1 MSENLVINNREYPST
16 FSKTAIVICL
26 DGSQKEYLEEASKL
40 NLTPNIDALIS
51 NGESLLVHSA
61 IPSFTNPNNI
71 SIVTGQ
77 PSSVHGICG
86 NFFYTPET
94 GEEVMMNDP
103 KYMNVPTIFS
113 AFEKEGAK
121 ILVVTAKDKLRKL
134 LGHGLTFGSGGSICV
149 SAEKADIANLEENGC
164 EDLLNLTGLPLPNVY
179 SADLSEFVF
188 ASGLALFEN
197 AKPDLIYLSTTDYI
211 QHKFAPGTEGANRF
225 YHMMDG
231 YWSQLSASGA
241 DLVLTADHG
250 MSAKHD
256 SKGDPD
262 VIYLQDSLD
271 TWLGV
276 GVARVILP
284 ITDPYVAHHGALGSF
299 ATIYIS
305 DELEIVSTIAK
316 LKDLNG
322 IAEVLGKKEACERFD
337 LPGDRIGDIV
347 IVSEE
352 RKVLGINS
360 DHHDFSGLDVPLRSH
375 GGLSEQVVPL
385 ISSKTFKTEPTKAIK
400 LRNFDAFHLG
410 LNLT

>member
-1 MSENLVINNREYPST
+1 MERIVTVNGREYKWPL
-16 FSKTAIVICL
+16 KPLAVICI
-26 DGSQKEYLEEASKL
+26 DGSEPEYIEKAVQAGLMPFTAQLL
-40 NLTPNIDALIS
+40 NTGIDLR
-51 NGESLLVHSA
+51 VDCV
-61 IPSFTNPNNI
+61 IPSFTNPNNV
-71 SIVTGQ
+71 SIVTGCP
-77 PSSVHGICG
+77 PSMHGICG
-86 NFFYTPET
+86 NFFYDLQSES
-94 GEEVMMNDP
+94 EVMMNDP
-103 KYMNVPTIFS
+103 KYMHVPTIFS

-188 ASGLALFEN
+188 ASGLALFQN

-250 MSAKHD
+250 MSGKHD
-256 SKGDPD
+256 NKGNPD

-271 TWLGV
+271 TWLGA

-299 ATIYIS
+299 ATIYIP
-305 DELEIVSTIAK
+305 DELEIMSTISK

-322 IAEVLGKKEACERFD
+322 IVEVLGKKEACERFD

-347 IVSEE
+347 IISEE
-352 RKVLGINS
+352 SKVLGINP

-385 ISSKTFKTEPTKAIK
+385 ISSKTFKTEATKDIK